1 MFEQAI
7 LTDSGKPWTLALSVT
22 LQTAAAG
29 AVVLL
34 SILTVDRLP
43 SVSLPPALPP
53 LPAPRPF
60 VEIVATS
67 VGASTAASSSLMPR
81 RQIFAE
87 PARIPHG
94 IPQIED
100 AFPVA
105 VPAISGSAA
114 STGISGAV
122 FAADRQVATLERLTP
137 PPEAAPVQKPSA
149 VRLGGRVLEAKII
162 RRVMPE
168 YPKLARDMR
177 VSGKVRLVGKIGRDG
192 AVIDLKVIEGHPLL
206 VQSALAAVRQ
216 WLYSPTLL
224 NGEPVEVVAP
234 IEVNFTLAQ

>member
-1 MFEQAI
+1 
-7 LTDSGKPWTLALSVT
+7 
-22 LQTAAAG
+22 
-29 AVVLL
+29 
-34 SILTVDRLP
+34 
-43 SVSLPPALPP
+43 
-53 LPAPRPF
+53 
-60 VEIVATS
+60 
-67 VGASTAASSSLMPR
+67 
-81 RQIFAE
+81 
-87 PARIPHG
+87 
-94 IPQIED
+94 
-100 AFPVA
+100 
-105 VPAISGSAA
+105 
-114 STGISGAV
+114 
-122 FAADRQVATLERLTP
+122 
-137 PPEAAPVQKPSA
+137 VQKPSA